1 MKYYVWMFSLVLLIG
16 STNGYAEID
25 DLSKAINE
33 SGRLRM
39 LTQRLS
45 KAYLLKNMDIQPG
58 KAQQQFN
65 EGIEKFE
72 ENLNELGVFSEK
84 VLNPTPLLVTIEL
97 IKKEWKIYQQALS
110 QNLDKTTVDNLL
122 VSSDRTLLACEE
134 LVNQFEKIAE
144 VQSARWVNLSGR
156 QRMLSQRIAKL
167 YSAISYTNDKSNDQL
182 HLKELT
188 EAVTEFD
195 SALNMLLKSPVNT
208 HFVNHKLKKV
218 ATQWNFSKQG
228 FKSLDKGKSTPLVIA
243 MTTETM
249 LKQMNDITELYEA
262 LAKKQKS

>member
-1 MKYYVWMFSLVLLIG
+1 MKCFIWMFSLVLLLG
-16 STNGYAEID
+16 TSNGYAAID

-45 KAYLLKNMDIQPG
+45 KAYLLKNMDIQPR

-65 EGIEKFE
+65 SGIEKFDK
-72 ENLNELGVFSEK
+72 NLQELSDFSEK
-84 VLNPTPLLVTIEL
+84 TQNPALLLITIEL
-97 IKKEWKIYQQALS
+97 IQREWKTYQEVLS
-110 QNLDKTTVDNLL
+110 KSLDASTVDDLL
-122 VSSDRTLLACEE
+122 VSSDRTLLACEG
-134 LVNQFEKIAE
+134 LVNQFEKMAE
-144 VQSARWVNLSGR
+144 VQSAHWVNISGR

-167 YSAISYTNDKSNDQL
+167 YSAVSYTNDNNNDQS
-182 HLKELT
+182 HLKELNA
-188 EAVTEFD
+188 AVTEFD
-195 SALNMLLKSPVNT
+195 SALNILLKSPVNT

-228 FKSLDKGKSTPLVIA
+228 FKSLGKGNSTPLVIA

-262 LAKKQKS
+262 LAKKQES

>member
-1 MKYYVWMFSLVLLIG
+1 MKYYIWLLSFALLAGSLN
-16 STNGYAEID
+16 SYAQID

-45 KAYLLKNMDIQPG
+45 KAYLLKNMDIQPS
-58 KAQQQFN
+58 KAQLQFTT
-65 EGIEKFE
+65 GIEKFNT
-72 ENLNELGVFSEK
+72 NLKELTAFSEK
-84 VLNPTPLLVTIEL
+84 TNRPAPLLETLNLIEQ
-97 IKKEWKIYQQALS
+97 EWLAYQQALS
-110 QNLDKTTVDNLL
+110 GTLDKTTVDNLL
-122 VSSDRTLLACEE
+122 ASSDRTLLACEA
-134 LVNQFEKIAE
+134 LVSQLEKAAE
-144 VQSARWVNLSGR
+144 VQSAQWVNLSGR

-167 YSAISYTNDKSNDQL
+167 YSAISYSDGNEIGLAHIEELND
-182 HLKELT
+182 
-188 EAVTEFD
+188 AVTEFD
-195 SALNMLLKSPVNT
+195 LALDKLLNSPVNT

-228 FKSLDKGKSTPLVIA
+228 FKLLGKGNSTPLVIA